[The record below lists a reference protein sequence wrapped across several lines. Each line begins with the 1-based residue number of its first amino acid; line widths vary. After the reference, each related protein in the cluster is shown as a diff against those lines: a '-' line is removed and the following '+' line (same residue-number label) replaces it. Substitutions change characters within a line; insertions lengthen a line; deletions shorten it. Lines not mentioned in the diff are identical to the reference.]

1 MMVPGSSY
9 EEWNYSSYMEQRD
22 YLGNRTLKF
31 QTLNQK
37 KVKREKKIKAT
48 SAFTGILSTTTE
60 KNIYKYYKIFKILG
74 PLTKAN

>member
-1 MMVPGSSY
+1 MMVSGSSY

-37 KVKREKKIKAT
+37 KVKREKKSRLQVHLLEYSLLQQK
-48 SAFTGILSTTTE
+48 
-60 KNIYKYYKIFKILG
+60 KIFINIIKYL
-74 PLTKAN
+74 KY